1 MCTRR
6 RISLALRNA
15 GRCPLTALTAGLLVV
30 ALPTA
35 GWAQAPQCPRPAL
48 ARLAQT
54 VGRWH
59 VTWRWGWG
67 VDDDSTVVQGA
78 SATIELVADKCGL
91 LERLTGTL
99 RGRPLAIADLVT
111 APSADTLQRAYVDSE
126 HGALLLMTG
135 QTIGDTVRLL
145 WSKDLGTRRLLVR
158 HAYFNITPT
167 GFETRTWTSP
177 NGGTDWVLVQRA
189 SYRR

>member
-1 MCTRR
+1 MWTRR
-6 RISLALRNA
+6 RIVLTLRTAGRGPLIGLAL
-15 GRCPLTALTAGLLVV
+15 GLLIATAPPAAHAQ
-30 ALPTA
+30 ALP
-35 GWAQAPQCPRPAL
+35 CPGPAL

-54 VGRWH
+54 VGRWR

-67 VDDDSTVVQGA
+67 VDDDSTMVQRA

-91 LERLTGTL
+91 LERVTGTL
-99 RGRPLAIADLVT
+99 RGRPLAIADMVT
-111 APSADTLQRAYVDSE
+111 APSTDTLQRAYVDSE

-135 QTIGDTVRLL
+135 QAHGDTVRFL
-145 WSKDLGTRRLLVR
+145 WSKDLGNRHLLVR
-158 HAYFNITPT
+158 HEYFDITPT

-177 NGGTDWVLVQRA
+177 NGGTDWVVVQSA